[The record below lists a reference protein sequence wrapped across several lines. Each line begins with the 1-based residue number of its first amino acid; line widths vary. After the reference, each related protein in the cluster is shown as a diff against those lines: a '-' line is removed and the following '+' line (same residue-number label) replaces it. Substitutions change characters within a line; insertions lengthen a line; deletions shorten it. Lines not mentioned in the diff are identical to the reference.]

1 VADEWMR
8 RDADRAITTLLDY
21 LDDLDVAGGNGD

>member
-1 VADEWMR
+1 MR